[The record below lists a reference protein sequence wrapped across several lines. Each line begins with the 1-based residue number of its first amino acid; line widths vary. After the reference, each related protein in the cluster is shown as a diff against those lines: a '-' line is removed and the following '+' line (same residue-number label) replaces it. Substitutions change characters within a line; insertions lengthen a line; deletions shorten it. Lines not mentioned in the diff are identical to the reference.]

1 MPMNDCGVP
10 VSARPH
16 LALGAPDRH
25 PATVRKART
34 PQVEARERIGRKA
47 IRFSAT

>member
-1 MPMNDCGVP
+1 MDDCGVP

-16 LALGAPDRH
+16 LALGTPERH
-25 PATVRKART
+25 PATVRKAHT
-34 PQVEARERIGRKA
+34 PQVEARDRIGRKA